1 MIRNYLKIALR
12 HLQKNKL
19 YATVNIL
26 GLAIGISSCL
36 LIGLYIWDELR
47 YDRFHSNADRI
58 ARVTWHYN
66 FGDVNQDVAYTGTKP
81 GPQFQRSFPEVEAY
95 VRTLVFPAVLGYKDK
110 LFDEKKFLF
119 ADSTFFSVFSFPL
132 LKGEPL
138 TVLDAP
144 DKVVITRNAARKYFG
159 EEDPVGKT
167 LTIGGT
173 KTLRVS
179 GVAEEVPGHSQ
190 LKFDFVAP
198 FSYLNASKTEK
209 WNEANYITYLLLKKG
224 QSFDQLQSKIDQYSA
239 TVLKKEMEL
248 TGSSFSH
255 YRLEPLKSVHL
266 HSGLDGFE
274 PNTNI
279 LYVYILGAVALLI
292 LLIACVNYT
301 NLSTAQSAQ
310 RSPEVGIRKVLGA
323 GRGQVFRQ
331 FMAEAFLLTMIAMIV
346 ALVLSVSMLPLFNHL
361 AGKTLEGAVLIHPI
375 TFTAIVFLCLL
386 ITLISGAYPA
396 LVLSGSRVIRI
407 LKSGFSFTGSNN
419 LRKSLIVVQF
429 VISVFLVVST
439 IIILQQLSYINSKE
453 LGYDKEKILVL
464 PVDRKMQPG
473 YESLKTALINH
484 PSIQSAAGAYEE
496 PTDIG
501 WGDGL
506 QAGSDGSGKSISVNA
521 FPADQ
526 DIVKTLNLKIIAGSD
541 YSLTDL
547 QQFDTS
553 NDGRN
558 LNYSYMLNETAA
570 RSLGWSPEEAIGKL
584 VSKGREGRVKA
595 VIKDFH
601 FRSLHESIGPLVIFM
616 DPRMVGRLFVKIKG
630 DLPSA
635 LKHLEKTWKQR
646 VSHRPFEYHFLD
658 EDYAALYTTEQRTA
672 SVFTVFSTIAIL
684 LACLGLFALTAY
696 TMVKRTKEIGIRKV
710 LGATVSDILR
720 LVSVDFLKLVILALL
735 IALPISFFVLEKWLE
750 NFAYKISVQLWVFF
764 IAGAGMILIAF
775 ITISMQALRT
785 AMEKPVK
792 SLRWE

>member
-12 HLQKNKL
+12 HLQRNKL
-19 YATVNIL
+19 YAMVNIL

-47 YDRFHSNADRI
+47 YDRFHKNADRI

-66 FGDVNQDVAYTGTKP
+66 FGDANQDVAYTGTKP
-81 GPQFQRSFPEVEAY
+81 GPQFQRSFPEVEAF
-95 VRTLVFPAVLGYKDK
+95 VRTLVYPGVLGYKDK
-110 LFDEKKFLF
+110 LFEEKKFLF

-132 LKGEPL
+132 LKGDPL

-144 DKVVITRNAARKYFG
+144 DKVVITSNAARKYFG

-173 KTLRVS
+173 RTLRVS
-179 GVAEEVPGHSQ
+179 GVAEEAPGHSQ
-190 LKFDFVAP
+190 IKFDFVAP

-209 WNEANYITYLLLKKG
+209 WNEANYITFLLLKNG
-224 QSFDQLQSKIDQYSA
+224 HSFDQLQAKIDQYSS

-248 TGSSFSH
+248 TGNSYSQ
-255 YRLEPLKSVHL
+255 YRLEPLSSVHL
-266 HSGLDGFE
+266 HSRLDGFE

-279 LYVYILGAVALLI
+279 LYIYILGAVALLI

-331 FMAEAFLLTMIAMIV
+331 FMAEAFLLTLIAMLV
-346 ALVLSVSMLPLFNHL
+346 ALIISASMLPFFNNL
-361 AGKTLEGAVLIHPI
+361 AGKSLEGAVLVHPLAI
-375 TFTAIVFLCLL
+375 TAILFLCLL
-386 ITLISGAYPA
+386 ITFVSGAYPA

-407 LKSGFSFTGSNN
+407 LKSGFSFTGSGN

-473 YESLKTALINH
+473 YEALKTALINH
-484 PSIQSAAGAYEE
+484 PSIHSAAGAYEE

-521 FPADQ
+521 FPVDQ
-526 DIVKTLNLKIIAGSD
+526 DIVKTLNLQIIAGSD
-541 YSLTDL
+541 YTPSDL
-547 QQFDTS
+547 QQLDTS
-553 NDGRN
+553 NDGHN
-558 LNYSYMLNETAA
+558 LKYSFMLNETAA
-570 RSLGWSPEEAIGKL
+570 RSLGWTPEEAIGKQ

-595 VIKDFH
+595 VVKDFH

-616 DPRMVGRLFVKIKG
+616 DPGMVGRLFVKIKG

-635 LKHLEKTWKQR
+635 MKHLEGVWKQR
-646 VSHRPFEYHFLD
+646 VIHRPFEYHFLD
-658 EDYAALYTTEQRTA
+658 EDYAALYKTEKRTA
-672 SVFTVFSTIAIL
+672 GVFTVFSTIAIL

-720 LVSVDFLKLVILALL
+720 LVSVDFLKLVMLALV
-735 IALPISFFVLEKWLE
+735 IALPLSYFALNKWLE
-750 NFAYKISVQLWVFF
+750 NFAYKVSVQAWVFF
-764 IAGAGMILIAF
+764 MAGVGMILIAF
-775 ITISMQALRT
+775 LTISMQALRT